1 MLKLLLLTPLNKA
14 LPLALI
20 AVCSLTACSP
30 YTPDLAKVE
39 QEFAQHDY
47 LGTIVA
53 ANALLHSGD
62 TQCRTLV
69 LRAAAYR
76 RIQKE
81 EKALLDLHIAN
92 QLFPQCS
99 DAALELARLSKQR
112 NDTLQA
118 LHLLNTLVER
128 NDSLATEALIE
139 RALLRFMQDRFDAAR
154 IDLELAIH
162 TDSLNAMAWYYKG
175 YLHSRF
181 FDPDGSSGKAPF
193 ALFSFYQSLHDFNMA
208 IRLMPQFADAWFQRG
223 LVQLNRFNDSLGLA
237 DLRQAIRL
245 DPTNGSYHTGRAEYY
260 QRVGNTSAA
269 IADADSALRLNPNDF
284 TALEVRAAARRKL
297 GDLPGAQSD
306 AARAK
311 SIRQQL
317 KP

>member
-1 MLKLLLLTPLNKA
+1 MLKLLQLTHLNKV
-14 LPLALI
+14 LTVSLI
-20 AVCSLTACSP
+20 AVCFLTACAP
-30 YTPDLAKVE
+30 YSPDLTKVE
-39 QEFAQHDY
+39 QEFSQNDY

-81 EKALLDLHIAN
+81 EKALLDLHLAN
-92 QLFPQCS
+92 RLFPQCG

-118 LHLLNTLVER
+118 LQLLNTLIER
-128 NDSLATEALIE
+128 NDSLAAEALIE

-154 IDLELAIH
+154 LDLQLAIR

-175 YLHSRF
+175 YLQSRF

-193 ALFSFYQSLHDFNMA
+193 TLFSFEQSLHDFNMA
-208 IRLMPQFADAWFQRG
+208 IRLQPQFADSWFQRG
-223 LVQLNRFNDSLGLA
+223 LVHLNRFNDSLGLA
-237 DLRQAIRL
+237 DLREAIRL
-245 DPTNGSYHTGRAEYY
+245 DPINSAYYTGRAEYF
-260 QRVGNTSAA
+260 QRIGNTPAA

-284 TALEVRAAARRKL
+284 TALEVRAAARSKL
-297 GDLPGAQSD
+297 GDLQGAKSD
-306 AARAK
+306 AAKAK
-311 SIRQQL
+311 TIRKQL

>member
-1 MLKLLLLTPLNKA
+1 MLKLPQLSPQNKVFWVW
-14 LPLALI
+14 LI
-20 AVCSLTACSP
+20 VLGSLTACVS

-39 QEFAQHDY
+39 QEFQQHDY

-53 ANALLHSGD
+53 ANALLHAGD

-81 EKALLDLHIAN
+81 EKALLDLQTAN
-92 QLFPQCS
+92 QRFPDCG
-99 DAALELARLSKQR
+99 DAALELARLRKQL

-118 LHLLNTLVER
+118 LHLLNKLVKQS
-128 NDSLATEALIE
+128 DSLAAEALIE
-139 RALLRFMQDRFDAAR
+139 RALLRFMQDRFEASR
-154 IDLELAIH
+154 LDLELAIR

-181 FDPDGSSGKAPF
+181 FDPDGSSGQAPF
-193 ALFSFYQSLHDFNMA
+193 ALFSFNQSLYDYTVA

-223 LVQLNRFNDSLGLA
+223 LVHLNRFNDSLGLA

-260 QRVGNTSAA
+260 QRIGNTSAA
-269 IADADSALRLNPNDF
+269 ISDADSALRLNPNDF
-284 TALEVRAAARRKL
+284 TALEVRAAARSKL

-306 AARAK
+306 ASRAK